1 MSTYPAFLAL
11 ANEACG
17 LPAPAMP
24 MTGTPG
30 KAAAGGK
37 SGPFQQC
44 DTNHDGELTRDEL
57 PAALFDKLDTD
68 KDGFVSEA
76 ELDADKDGSVTGFIP
91 GLTRIIRPRRTPT
104 SLP

>member
-1 MSTYPAFLAL
+1 MPTYPTYPAFLAL

-17 LPAPAMP
+17 LDAAAMP
-24 MTGTPG
+24 MTGKPG
-30 KAAAGGK
+30 QPGAGGM

-44 DTNHDGELTRDEL
+44 DTNHDGKITRDEL

-76 ELDADKDGSVTGFIP
+76 ELDADKRMAP
-91 GLTRIIRPRRTPT
+91 
-104 SLP
+104 